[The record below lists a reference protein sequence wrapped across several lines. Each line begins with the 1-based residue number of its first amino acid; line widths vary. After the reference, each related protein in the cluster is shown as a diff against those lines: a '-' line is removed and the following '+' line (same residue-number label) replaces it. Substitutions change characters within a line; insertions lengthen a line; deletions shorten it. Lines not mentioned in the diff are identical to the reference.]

1 MVITRMQEITF
12 GVLQVV
18 KNISVLV
25 KKSVQRKLPDE
36 VAGAAVPE
44 VVEVPG
50 EAAVDL
56 AEAVAS
62 EEVVVDLGEAVA
74 SEEAVV
80 DLGGA
85 VDLEEAVASEVAIV
99 AMAEATMAD
108 GGPIMALA

>member
-1 MVITRMQEITF
+1 VARIIVVTRIQEVTF

-18 KNISVLV
+18 KTILVLV

-44 VVEVPG
+44 VVEVPE
-50 EAAVDL
+50 EAVVDL
-56 AEAVAS
+56 A
-62 EEVVVDLGEAVA
+62 EAVA

-80 DLGGA
+80 DLG
-85 VDLEEAVASEVAIV
+85 EAVASEVAIV